1 MNIFK
6 PYFIIIKSLL
16 YYLFDSLVLW
26 KTPSPQKNQL
36 EVVLLIRQDAIGD
49 FVMWLDTAKEYREL
63 YPSENYRIV
72 LVGNAVWFD
81 LAKGLP
87 YWDEVLPINVKK
99 FKTFSSYRRNILRKV
114 NSFGAQIA
122 VQPTFSREFYHG
134 DSLVRASNAFHKV
147 SSVGD
152 MSNRNWLK
160 KTLADGWHTDLI
172 PASTQI
178 MTELERNAEF
188 FSGISGKTHK
198 VLYPKLD
205 IPQIETSSNWAKRE
219 YYVLFPGVGAAIRQW
234 SVESFAEIA
243 NRIYEATGLDG
254 ILDGAPNEKPLA
266 ESIQDLSKAPLE
278 WAGTRLGELPE
289 LLKYAKFVVSSETSA
304 VYIAAAVETPVI
316 CVLGGAY
323 FGRFLPYPESA
334 GQKIVLNTVSYPMSC
349 FGCNA
354 DCVYE
359 LDKDEPAP
367 CISNISV
374 DVVWQEVEKIIE
386 DGKN

>member
-36 EVVLLIRQDAIGD
+36 KVVLLIRQDAIGD

-234 SVESFAEIA
+234 SVESFAVIA

-334 GQKIVLNTVSYPMSC
+334 GQKIVLKTVSYPMSC

-359 LDKDEPAP
+359 LDKNEPAP

>member
-36 EVVLLIRQDAIGD
+36 KVVLLIRQDAIGD

-304 VYIAAAVETPVI
+304 VYIAAAVKTPVI

-334 GQKIVLNTVSYPMSC
+334 GQKIVLKTVSYPMSC

-374 DVVWQEVEKIIE
+374 DAVWQEVEKIIE